1 MQDQNANAGLSKGV
15 WKSKINQAG
24 CSIVC
29 AAGGGYW
36 AEVGPGWTQETVLF
50 SIYYY
55 VGFRTGFLFGL
66 VRFRCWVSVS
76 LGLALEWPLHV
87 GKVC

>member
-1 MQDQNANAGLSKGV
+1 MEIQNEPGRMQYSMCRGWGV
-15 WKSKINQAG
+15 L
-24 CSIVC
+24 
-29 AAGGGYW
+29 GGGR
-36 AEVGPGWTQETVLF
+36 TRLDTETILS

-66 VRFRCWVSVS
+66 VRFHCWVSVS